1 MRRVSASLL
10 GVAAALLTPLA
21 VAAEAPVQTSTAAAL
36 FQTFLA
42 LVVVLG
48 ILYAFLWVLRRYA
61 PAENST
67 QGVVKVVGGV
77 MLGPREKV
85 VVVEVGNTW
94 LLLGVT
100 SSQVNALHTIEK
112 PEGYTEAAAQLPLS
126 SFAGKLGEL
135 LARRKP

>member
-1 MRRVSASLL
+1 MRRKPVGLLAAAMSSIAVSAW
-10 GVAAALLTPLA
+10 AADA
-21 VAAEAPVQTSTAAAL
+21 VVQTSTAAAV
-36 FQTFLA
+36 FQTLLA

-48 ILYAFLWVLRRYA
+48 VLYAFLWVLRRYA
-61 PAENST
+61 PVQTGA

-85 VVVEVGNTW
+85 VVVEVGDTW

-100 SSQVNALHTIEK
+100 SSQVNTLHALSK
-112 PEGYTEAAAQLPLS
+112 PEGHAETTAQPPLS
-126 SFAGKLGEL
+126 NFAGKLGEI